1 MGDLKKQE
9 RTAIEAVARR
19 FSATWE
25 KGGYPPDAQMAARS
39 IVSGSIEFSRSTA
52 RKNMPNSSDEA
63 CTLEVRRKVV
73 LRLSPSKT
81 PPKIW
86 VLHYSEI

>member
-1 MGDLKKQE
+1 
-9 RTAIEAVARR
+9 
-19 FSATWE
+19 
-25 KGGYPPDAQMAARS
+25 
-39 IVSGSIEFSRSTA
+39 
-52 RKNMPNSSDEA
+52 MPNSSEEA

-86 VLHYSEI
+86 VLHYTWIRRIPGGGFGRSAGLTGRSAAS